1 MKKERHDGSGHVGSF
16 VSPVEKGGGSVF
28 GSQSGQSVEWRAYA
42 LCADWNMGPRRGGG
56 FGGSAGRR
64 SAEPPPTRFA
74 MQHRQRSSPRS
85 RPQLAAVTGVQC

>member
-16 VSPVEKGGGSVF
+16 VSPVEKGGGSAF

-64 SAEPPPTRFA
+64 SAEPPPPGLPSSIGSVR
-74 MQHRQRSSPRS
+74 RRDRDRSWR
-85 RPQLAAVTGVQC
+85 R